1 MLCCVLKVRRDE
13 FEVRVVAEMLDLGA
27 GFSGV
32 ELIWWLGRFGDCL
45 CMLGVQYLLLKT
57 QRARKVL
64 PAEVVPTQ
72 SELYAGITCFWLG
85 YLGSIKTLA
94 HTAMGLL
101 WTLSSL
107 ELVSHDLLWRAFQV
121 LSLNETSIDDV
132 PETKLEIQLF
142 NRVVLT
148 WQLHQA
154 LLFLLDTTIPFL
166 KNLNRKPDTTLR
178 TLCSR
183 IHTLIAFLQLITIGH
198 SSPSPASGMPLCLPD
213 SDDTTSSTNQK
224 IRLERKQS
232 SSPKKGRT
240 LSWSLTVDKEALD
253 EIKETLGPPGGFG
266 ELGFCVA
273 KDEVRFEAMG
283 VGTSFG
289 LVFAIDGEEA
299 GSTTKTTSS
308 RPDVKGKRRK
318 TK

>member
-1 MLCCVLKVRRDE
+1 
-13 FEVRVVAEMLDLGA
+13 MLDLSA
-27 GFSGV
+27 GFSGI
-32 ELIWWLGRFGDCL
+32 ELTWWLGIFGDCL

-57 QRARKVL
+57 HRARKVL

-72 SELYAGITCFWLG
+72 PELYAGVACFWLAF
-85 YLGSIKTLA
+85 LGSIKTLV
-94 HTAMGLL
+94 HTRRGLF
-101 WTLSSL
+101 WILSSL
-107 ELVSHDLLWRAFQV
+107 EVVDHDGLWRV
-121 LSLNETSIDDV
+121 SEILSLNETSVHEASD
-132 PETKLEIQLF
+132 TKLGLQLF
-142 NRVVLT
+142 NRVLLT

-154 LLFLLDTTIPFL
+154 LIFVLDTIIPFL

-183 IHTLIAFLQLITIGH
+183 IRTLVAFLQLITVGH
-198 SSPSPASGMPLCLPD
+198 SASSVSPAFQLCIPE
-213 SDDTTSSTNQK
+213 SDNASLSTTQK
-224 IRLERKQS
+224 IGLQRKQS

-253 EIKETLGPPGGFG
+253 EMKETLGPPGGFG

-283 VGTSFG
+283 VGTSFA
-289 LVFAIDGEEA
+289 LVFTVEDEV
-299 GSTTKTTSS
+299 GSVVKPATS
-308 RPDVKGKRRK
+308 RPEVKGKRRK